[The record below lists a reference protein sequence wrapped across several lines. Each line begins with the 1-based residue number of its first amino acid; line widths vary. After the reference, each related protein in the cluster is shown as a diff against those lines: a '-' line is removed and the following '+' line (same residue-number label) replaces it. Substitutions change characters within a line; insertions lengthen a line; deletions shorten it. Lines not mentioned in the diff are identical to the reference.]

1 MNEPVY
7 NLYCCGINSC
17 CDNRNMSIYGNEIN
31 QDRKLSE
38 QSTTVIAS
46 IYLILVFGLIF
57 TDLFYLLFSRQNKN
71 NKSDL

>member
-1 MNEPVY
+1 
-7 NLYCCGINSC
+7 
-17 CDNRNMSIYGNEIN
+17 MSIYGNEIN